1 MQAPYR
7 QYRQPEPLQ
16 GLTRIEVLLV
26 MFDGA
31 LARLEKACHALTNGD
46 VPVAMPYL
54 AKAQLIVAELAA
66 GVRIDVDHEMGSNM
80 LRLYEYAVHEMKTPR
95 MVNVQN
101 AIRILETLREGFEGI
116 KDEAIRL
123 EKSGQLVASNR
134 LQMVL
139 ATA

>member
-1 MQAPYR
+1 MQTYR

-16 GLTRIEVLLV
+16 GLTRIEVLLT
-26 MFDGA
+26 MFDVA
-31 LARLEKACHALTNGD
+31 LARLEKAGQALANGD
-46 VPVAMPYL
+46 VPIAMPYL
-54 AKAQLIVAELAA
+54 AKAQLIVSELAA
-66 GVRIDVDHEMGSNM
+66 GVRVDVDEEMGVNM

-95 MVNVQN
+95 SANVCN
-101 AIRILETLREGFEGI
+101 AIRVLETLRDGFEGI